1 MKRIT
6 LALARGKWAIE
17 LNTGLNLYPRAHALL
32 TGQVK
37 SFYGEAEEKE
47 PEPVAFIVG
56 AGGARPFKTGAD
68 VSANEIGMLTIKG
81 GLVKESDHECGV
93 IGTMEMAEQVEAM
106 AASGVSSILIN
117 IDSPGGQVD
126 GTATLADAIKAV
138 EVPTVAVVND
148 GMACSA
154 GYWIASAA
162 DTIYCTHPT
171 SEVGSIGVYATLAD
185 FTEHYKKEGVR
196 VEDVYASQST
206 EKNQGYR
213 DWKAGNSET
222 FQNRLSDVASEFIS
236 TVIRNR
242 AGRLTGTGADPF
254 KGGVFSAA
262 EAKEIGLIDGIK
274 PLKAV
279 ITELQQPDTLKLNF
293 K

>member
-1 MKRIT
+1 MKSIT

-17 LNTGLNLYPRAHALL
+17 LNTGLSLYPRAHALL
-32 TGQVK
+32 TGKSK
-37 SFYGEAEEKE
+37 SFYGNEEEKE
-47 PEPVAFIVG
+47 PEPVAFIIG
-56 AGGARPFKTGAD
+56 ANGTTAFKPGTA
-68 VSANEIGMLTIKG
+68 VSSNDIGMLTIKG
-81 GLVKESDHECGV
+81 GLVKESDHECGI

-106 AASGVSSILIN
+106 AAAGVSAIVLN

-126 GTATLADAIKAV
+126 GTATLADAIKNAP
-138 EVPTVAVVND
+138 VPTVAVVND

-185 FTEHYKKEGVR
+185 FTEYYKKEGIR
-196 VEDVYASQST
+196 VEDVYARQST

-213 DWKAGNSET
+213 EWKAGNSEA
-222 FQNRLSDVASEFIS
+222 FQNRLSDVATEFIN
-236 TVIRNR
+236 TVKAHR
-242 AGRLTGTGADPF
+242 AGKLNASAVDPF
-254 KGGVFSAA
+254 KGGVFAAA

-279 ITELQQPDTLKLNF
+279 IADLQQPDTLTLNF

>member
-6 LALARGKWAIE
+6 QALARGKWAIE

-32 TGQVK
+32 TGK
-37 SFYGEAEEKE
+37 TAAFFGDTENT
-47 PEPVAFIVG
+47 PEPVAHIIAADGDVKQFT
-56 AGGARPFKTGAD
+56 AAD
-68 VSANEIGMLTIKG
+68 VSTGSIGMLTIKG
-81 GLVKESDHECGV
+81 GLVKDSDHDCGI

-106 AASGVSSILIN
+106 AAAGVDAILIN

-126 GTATLADAIKAV
+126 GTATLADAIKNV
-138 EVPTVAVVND
+138 DVPTVAVVND

-185 FTEHYKKEGVR
+185 FTEYYKENGVR
-196 VEDVYASQST
+196 IEDVYAHQST

-222 FQNRLSDVASEFIS
+222 FKNRLSDVATEFIK
-236 TVIRNR
+236 TVETNR
-242 AGRLTGTGADPF
+242 AGKLNASSADPF
-254 KGGVFSAA
+254 KGAVFSAT
-262 EAKEIGLIDGIK
+262 EALNIGLIDGIK
-274 PLKAV
+274 PFKAV
-279 ITELQQPDTLKLNF
+279 IAELQQPDTLTLNF